1 MQRRIDKMARL
12 HAFQRRENIG
22 FTGAGAQT
30 QETADR
36 QRQRGVEVKFLRH
49 IANTQFFLALN
60 HAFIGCDQ
68 TQHHAHQG
76 GFACAAGPLGSF
88 VVWRRMS
95 YFGDTLAH
103 ASLLGVAFGLL
114 LDVNPFYAVI
124 VVTLLLAAGLVWLEK
139 RPHLAIDTL
148 LGIMAHSALSLGLV
162 VVSLMSNIRVDL
174 MAYLF
179 GDLLAVT
186 PEDLIAIAVG
196 VVVVLA
202 ILLWQWRNLLAMTVS
217 PDLAFVDGVKL
228 QRVKLLLMLVTAL
241 TIGVAMKFVG
251 ALIITSLLIIPAA
264 TARRFARTPEQ
275 MAGVAVIIGMIAV
288 TGGLTFS
295 AFYDTPAGPSVV
307 LSAAVLFILS
317 MMKKTAN

>member
-1 MQRRIDKMARL
+1 MIEL
-12 HAFQRRENIG
+12 LFPG
-22 FTGAGAQT
+22 WLAGIM
-30 QETADR
+30 
-36 QRQRGVEVKFLRH
+36 L
-49 IANTQFFLALN
+49 
-60 HAFIGCDQ
+60 
-68 TQHHAHQG
+68 
-76 GFACAAGPLGSF
+76 ACAAGPLGSF

-124 VVTLLLAAGLVWLEK
+124 AVTLLLAGGLVWLEK
-139 RPHLAIDTL
+139 RPQLAIDTL

-186 PEDLIAIAVG
+186 PEDLISIAIG
-196 VVVVLA
+196 VVIVVA
-202 ILLWQWRNLLAMTVS
+202 ILFWQWRNLLSMTIS

-275 MAGVAVIIGMIAV
+275 MAGIAVLVGMVAV

-307 LSAAVLFILS
+307 LCAALLFIIS
-317 MMKKTAN
+317 MMKNRPVNLNLNVGCGVNVLSDLRYRYFWHGLIKRLLRRIRHFAQLSDKA

>member
-1 MQRRIDKMARL
+1 MIEL
-12 HAFQRRENIG
+12 LLPG
-22 FTGAGAQT
+22 WLAGMM
-30 QETADR
+30 
-36 QRQRGVEVKFLRH
+36 L
-49 IANTQFFLALN
+49 
-60 HAFIGCDQ
+60 
-68 TQHHAHQG
+68 
-76 GFACAAGPLGSF
+76 ACAAGPLGSF

-114 LDVNPFYAVI
+114 LNVNPFYAVI
-124 VVTLLLAAGLVWLEK
+124 AVTLLLAGGLVWLEK

-162 VVSLMSNIRVDL
+162 VVSLMSNVRVDL

-186 PEDLIAIAVG
+186 PQDLIAIAIG
-196 VVVVLA
+196 VVIVIG
-202 ILLWQWRNLLAMTVS
+202 ILLWQWRNL
-217 PDLAFVDGVKL
+217 
-228 QRVKLLLMLVTAL
+228 
-241 TIGVAMKFVG
+241 
-251 ALIITSLLIIPAA
+251 LIITSLLIIPAA

-275 MAGVAVIIGMIAV
+275 MAAVAVGVGMLAV

-317 MMKKTAN
+317 MTKKAAS

>member
-1 MQRRIDKMARL
+1 MIEL
-12 HAFQRRENIG
+12 LLPGWF
-22 FTGAGAQT
+22 AGI
-30 QETADR
+30 
-36 QRQRGVEVKFLRH
+36 L
-49 IANTQFFLALN
+49 L
-60 HAFIGCDQ
+60 
-68 TQHHAHQG
+68 
-76 GFACAAGPLGSF
+76 ACAAGPLGSF

-114 LDVNPFYAVI
+114 LNVNPFYAVI
-124 VVTLLLAAGLVWLEK
+124 AVTLLLALGLVVLEK

-162 VVSLMSNIRVDL
+162 VVSLMSGIRVDL

-179 GDLLAVT
+179 GDLLSVT
-186 PEDLIAIAVG
+186 PADIISIAIG
-196 VVVVLA
+196 VAVVLA
-202 ILLWQWRNLLAMTVS
+202 VLAWQWRSLLAMTIS
-217 PDLAFVDGVKL
+217 PDLAFVDGVRL
-228 QRVKLLLMLVTAL
+228 QRVKILLMLVTAL
-241 TIGVAMKFVG
+241 AIGVAMKFVG

-275 MAGVAVIIGMIAV
+275 MAGIAVIIGIIAV

-307 LSAAVLFILS
+307 LAAALMFIVT
-317 MMKKTAN
+317 MMKKSAA

>member
-1 MQRRIDKMARL
+1 MIEL
-12 HAFQRRENIG
+12 LLPG
-22 FTGAGAQT
+22 WLAGMM
-30 QETADR
+30 
-36 QRQRGVEVKFLRH
+36 L
-49 IANTQFFLALN
+49 
-60 HAFIGCDQ
+60 
-68 TQHHAHQG
+68 
-76 GFACAAGPLGSF
+76 ACAAGPLGSF

-114 LDVNPFYAVI
+114 LNVNPFYAVI
-124 VVTLLLAAGLVWLEK
+124 AVTLLLAGGLVWLEK

-162 VVSLMSNIRVDL
+162 VVSLMSNVRVDL

-186 PEDLIAIAVG
+186 PQDLIAIAIG
-196 VVVVLA
+196 VVIVIG
-202 ILLWQWRNLLAMTVS
+202 ILLWQWRNLLAMTIS

-228 QRVKLLLMLVTAL
+228 QLMLVTAL

-275 MAGVAVIIGMIAV
+275 MAAVAVGVGMLAV

-307 LSAAVLFILS
+307 LCAAVLFILS
-317 MMKKTAN
+317 MTKKAAS

>member
-1 MQRRIDKMARL
+1 MIEL
-12 HAFQRRENIG
+12 LLPG
-22 FTGAGAQT
+22 WLAGIM
-30 QETADR
+30 
-36 QRQRGVEVKFLRH
+36 L
-49 IANTQFFLALN
+49 
-60 HAFIGCDQ
+60 
-68 TQHHAHQG
+68 
-76 GFACAAGPLGSF
+76 ACAAGPLGSF

-196 VVVVLA
+196 VVVLA

-307 LSAAVLFILS
+307 LSAAVLFIFS